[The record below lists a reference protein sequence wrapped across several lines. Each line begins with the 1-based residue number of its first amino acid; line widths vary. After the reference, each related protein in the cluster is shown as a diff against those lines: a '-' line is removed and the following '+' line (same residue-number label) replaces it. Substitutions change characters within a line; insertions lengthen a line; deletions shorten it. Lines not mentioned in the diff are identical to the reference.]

1 MKKVIFA
8 LAIFSSSI
16 SYCQFPKA
24 VVNTKVFNFNL
35 TSKIPLNIT
44 DPKSLGRKIMNG
56 SITTLYKYSVNNTE
70 HLVLIPSDT
79 IPGPQIHFIKKNN
92 EWTFEN
98 YYTQLKLMELEVILK
113 WIPWEVLYTP
123 VTAMR
128 IFNLGH

>member
-92 EWTFEN
+92 DEYEIN
-98 YYTQLKLMELEVILK
+98 L
-113 WIPWEVLYTP
+113 
-123 VTAMR
+123 
-128 IFNLGH
+128 IFNNNAHIALTTETIEVTLDDQNEIKD